1 MVPCSCQNAHL
12 HAAAKDRFCFR
23 WIVWLHAA
31 GCSFIFNT
39 PERLDWKAPLSFI
52 FLYIIMFIII
62 TFPTFLQHHLL
73 LIPLQ
78 HCAETVSY
86 IRGSLFFIIIIP
98 VQANH
103 DTEQITAG
111 FLKNMKSRNTS
122 GSQETVWS
130 CSGFLEDRNE
140 TWGVFIVQ
148 YFKNESASDAV
159 YFFLNL
165 FSHLI
170 LLFSVW
176 TS

>member
-1 MVPCSCQNAHL
+1 MLGGRRPGTHYEHMVPCSCQNAHL

-31 GCSFIFNT
+31 GYSFIFNT
-39 PERLDWKAPLSFI
+39 PERLDWKAPFSFV

-86 IRGSLFFIIIIP
+86 ITGSLFIIIIIIIP

-103 DTEQITAG
+103 DTDHSWI
-111 FLKNMKSRNTS
+111 LKKYEKQKHVWFSGNSVIMFRLPGRSKWNMR
-122 GSQETVWS
+122 
-130 CSGFLEDRNE
+130 R
-140 TWGVFIVQ
+140 
-148 YFKNESASDAV
+148 V
-159 YFFLNL
+159 YRAIF
-165 FSHLI
+165 
-170 LLFSVW
+170 
-176 TS
+176 